1 MRYQTSK
8 RCGNGIMVTGIAT
21 IILGLMLLLLSQ
33 SETILTFN
41 LLPECSI
48 LMLFIGAIIWL
59 AGANLSAKECVC
71 ERYFLL
77 RYKPG
82 KSGQPR
88 R

>member
-21 IILGLMLLLLSQ
+21 ITLGLLLLLLSQ
-33 SETILTFN
+33 TRTIPTFD
-41 LLPECSI
+41 LLPEYSI
-48 LMLFIGAIIWL
+48 LMFFIGAIIWL
-59 AGANLSAKECVC
+59 VGANLSGKECVC

-77 RYKPG
+77 RYKQSR
-82 KSGQPR
+82 SGQHR